1 MPFIHSFGGAMKLL
15 HSIEIGTCTGSCRSS
30 WIRNFKYALKT
41 ETNPLK
47 LTPTQRKQLEC
58 FHYKS
63 GQFIVL
69 FFVVFE

>member
-1 MPFIHSFGGAMKLL
+1 MPFIHTFGGAMKLL

-47 LTPTQRKQLEC
+47 LTPTQRKQLTA
-58 FHYKS
+58 KINSLS
-63 GQFIVL
+63 GKKIPKKT
-69 FFVVFE
+69 